1 VCALN
6 ALGVTACTPVGRS
19 LDPVRAPIGR
29 HSVAVQRSDYQ
40 LIFVSV
46 EVNGRS
52 TLALLDS
59 GGSTGIQLASSLVS
73 QLSLTL
79 QDTADQRTRL
89 DTSVRRR
96 QTGTLTSFALGDYHV
111 GPVTFDA
118 LEGDVERIAQQVGT
132 PFEVI
137 LGWKFLEQFY
147 SVLDYPKARLEFDEP
162 ASQAP
167 PPDTRVAFSIDSVSG
182 VPLVSGQLGSVHVR
196 FVLDTGAP
204 VSTLDNELANS
215 LAPPVG
221 RSEVVLR
228 GQRVPLD
235 VREVVVGDQALQIGF
250 LGKDLGTLKPIG
262 ARGVLGTSFLGQY
275 RLTLD
280 PLAQRA
286 YLS

>member
-1 VCALN
+1 MCALN

-19 LDPVRAPIGR
+19 LDPVRAPTGR

-73 QLSLTL
+73 QLSLPL

-111 GPVTFDA
+111 APVTFDA
-118 LEGDVERIAQQVGT
+118 LEGDIERIAQQVGT

-137 LGWKFLEQFY
+137 LGWKFLQQFY

-162 ASQAP
+162 ASHAP
-167 PPDTRVAFSIDSVSG
+167 PPDTRVSFSIDSVSG
-182 VPLVSGQLGSVHVR
+182 VPLVSGQLGSVDVR

-204 VSTLDNELANS
+204 VSTLDNELADT
-215 LAPPVG
+215 LAPPIG
-221 RSEVVLR
+221 RTEVVLR

-235 VREVVVGDQALQIGF
+235 VREVAVGDQVLQIGF
-250 LGKDLGTLKPIG
+250 LGKDLGSLKPIG
-262 ARGVLGTSFLGQY
+262 ARGVLGTSFLGEY
-275 RLTLD
+275 RLILD